1 MDFDSP
7 NLNMQGIAERFGA
20 RIERRVSLSSIV
32 SRDR

>member
-7 NLNMQGIAERFGA
+7 NLNKEGIAARFGA
-20 RIERRVSLSSIV
+20 RIEGRVSLSSIV